1 MDREMIR
8 RADRRW
14 KLFVFTMVVVAGIL
28 IFALRVSGQAER
40 GGNTEPAEAFR
51 RNAPAVVL
59 AFCEQKYFGNC
70 GVMLTSAFEGGCVQE
85 FRIRINHENFSAL
98 SEIGKQVFVADLT
111 RRLQNTWTESV
122 SDMGDAESEVTMPV
136 ISVIL
141 DEAGEE

>member
-51 RNAPAVVL
+51 RSAPAVVL

-70 GVMLTSAFEGGCVQE
+70 GVMLTSTFESGCVQE

-98 SEIGKQVFVADLT
+98 SEIGRQVFVADLT
-111 RRLQNTWTESV
+111 RRLQDTWTESI
-122 SDMGDAESEVTMPV
+122 SEMGDAESEVTMPV

-141 DEAGEE
+141 DEAGDE